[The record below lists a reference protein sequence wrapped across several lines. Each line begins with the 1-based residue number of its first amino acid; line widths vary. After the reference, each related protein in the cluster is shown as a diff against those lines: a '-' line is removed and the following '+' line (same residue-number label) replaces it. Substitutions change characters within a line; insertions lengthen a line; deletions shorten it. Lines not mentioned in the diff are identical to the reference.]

1 MRAKRVQQLLFA
13 IPLLI
18 GGAMPA
24 LADESSVNQDIDQ
37 LLGDHTKYQAV
48 IVALQEAV
56 AAHDAKGVAALV
68 SYPIG
73 VEINGKET
81 NVKSPKV
88 FEENY
93 DGIITP
99 SIAEAITKQQYGDLF
114 VNYQGI
120 MFGNGEVWISG
131 ICHDDECKNF
141 DAKVYTIQDTSNLK

>member
-1 MRAKRVQQLLFA
+1 MHTKRVQQLLFA
-13 IPLLI
+13 LPLLI
-18 GGAMPA
+18 GSARPA
-24 LADESSVNQDIDQ
+24 LADEASVNQSIDEQ
-37 LLGDHTKYQAV
+37 LGDHTKYQAV
-48 IVALQEAV
+48 IVALQKAV
-56 AAHDAKGVAALV
+56 AEHDAKGVAALV

-99 SIAEAITKQQYGDLF
+99 SIADAITKQQYSDLF

-120 MFGNGEVWISG
+120 MFGDGEVWISG
-131 ICHDDECKNF
+131 ICNDDECKEF
-141 DAKVYTIQDTSNLK
+141 DAKVSTIQDTSDLK